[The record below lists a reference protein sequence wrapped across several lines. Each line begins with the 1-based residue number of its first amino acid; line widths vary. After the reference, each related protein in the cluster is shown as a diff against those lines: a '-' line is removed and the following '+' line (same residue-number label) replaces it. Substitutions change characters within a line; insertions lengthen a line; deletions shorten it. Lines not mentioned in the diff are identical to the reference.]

1 MTAPEAAGVQR
12 AQPFGRG
19 LGPPRVLICSPFPP
33 SFQEGGRGI
42 PRISPSPRLPRRFT
56 PRNDRAGDRRRPEG
70 AAPASGESRGV
81 QPHWQAVWRMCLHDL
96 HFCTSPLPF
105 RKGVGGWSKPSLRQ
119 LSPEQASR
127 GRRPLAGVWGCP
139 PECSFAPPF
148 RPHPPVF
155 PHYPVI
161 ASLAKQSGAVGPTPF
176 RHSPAPDRRAAS
188 LLAMTAPETAGVQ
201 RAQPPQAGSPEG
213 CNPTGRR
220 YGGCASMTYTS
231 VLPPFL
237 SGRGPGGWCV
247 PQLYYGLQSNLWYA
261 SDLQDGVRPG
271 TAVYR

>member
-1 MTAPEAAGVQR
+1 MCLHNLHFCTTPFLSGRGQGDGPSHVEATLPEAGVQR

-19 LGPPRVLICSPFPP
+19 LGVSPRVLICSPLPTHPP
-33 SFQEGGRGI
+33 R
-42 PRISPSPRLPRRFT
+42 PRLPRRFT
-56 PRNDRAGDRRRPEG
+56 PRNDRAGGSRRPEG

-81 QPHWQAVWRMCLHDL
+81 QPHWQAVWRMCLHIL
-96 HFCTSPLPF
+96 HFCTFPLPE

-119 LSPEQASR
+119 LSPKQASR

-148 RPHPPVF
+148 
-155 PHYPVI
+155 
-161 ASLAKQSGAVGPTPF
+161 LA
-176 RHSPAPDRRAAS
+176 
-188 LLAMTAPETAGVQ
+188 
-201 RAQPPQAGSPEG
+201 
-213 CNPTGRR
+213 
-220 YGGCASMTYTS
+220 
-231 VLPPFL
+231 
-237 SGRGPGGWCV
+237 GRGPGGWCV